1 MIKENFTGFHTR
13 RENFISQNKTEETH
27 VISKYFRDLLDQPV
41 KHSFNRFRSVVKD
54 VSQSLGKQIQF
65 KLSGDQCSLNKED
78 LNLLH
83 DAMIHLVRNSLDHG
97 IEKPEVREKNNKDK
111 EGTLEINCL
120 SIDDDRLKITLQ
132 DDGGGINPD
141 IITEKILQKG
151 LKTNE
156 DLLKMTKDEK
166 LNLIFLPGFSTKE
179 EATELSGRGVG
190 MDVVKE
196 NLKTIG
202 AQLKVESEINKGPKF
217 IIQIDK
223 TNS

>member
-1 MIKENFTGFHTR
+1 MYFKVSLLFKNDSSHFFHCKFIDLLQTLYTYSDVGKDKDALLKPELIEVIKENFTRFHTR
-13 RENFISQNKTEETH
+13 LENFISQNKTEETH

-97 IEKPEVREKNNKDK
+97 IEKPEIREKNNKDK
-111 EGTLEINCL
+111 EGRKNHCL

-132 DDGGGINPD
+132 DDGGVS
-141 IITEKILQKG
+141 T
-151 LKTNE
+151 
-156 DLLKMTKDEK
+156 
-166 LNLIFLPGFSTKE
+166 LI
-179 EATELSGRGVG
+179 
-190 MDVVKE
+190 
-196 NLKTIG
+196 
-202 AQLKVESEINKGPKF
+202 
-217 IIQIDK
+217 
-223 TNS
+223 